1 MCLANISRKNTN
13 YSLGSLWIRLRYQ
26 NTKYSAASHSDFTLP
41 PPTLSGVSTSES
53 TRLGTLLIV
62 VSEARREWPY
72 EGENQPVLV
81 SERTSTG
88 HYGQSVLVRSLTS
101 TGCFLLPLYSC
112 LIGGYFGWFL
122 EEKPFLS
129 ASRYSMVIHHI
140 IHPQTK

>member
-53 TRLGTLLIV
+53 TRLGTPLYA
-62 VSEARREWPY
+62 VSEARRKWSD
-72 EGENQPVLV
+72 EGGNQPVLV

-88 HYGQSVLVRSLTS
+88 HLYLPVLVEVVTS
-101 TGCFLLPLYSC
+101 TAPRSDQYYFVFMCIELRSSSLYMRLL
-112 LIGGYFGWFL
+112 
-122 EEKPFLS
+122 
-129 ASRYSMVIHHI
+129 
-140 IHPQTK
+140 

>member
-26 NTKYSAASHSDFTLP
+26 NTKYSAAPHSDFTLP

-88 HYGQSVLVRSLTS
+88 HLYLPVLSPIPTS
-101 TGCFLLPLYSC
+101 TGRSRDQYC
-112 LIGGYFGWFL
+112 
-122 EEKPFLS
+122 S
-129 ASRYSMVIHHI
+129 A
-140 IHPQTK
+140 Q

>member
-62 VSEARREWPY
+62 VSEARREWPD
-72 EGENQPVLV
+72 EGEINHYWSASEPVLV
-81 SERTSTG
+81 TYTYQYWSKS
-88 HYGQSVLVRSLTS
+88 
-101 TGCFLLPLYSC
+101 
-112 LIGGYFGWFL
+112 
-122 EEKPFLS
+122 
-129 ASRYSMVIHHI
+129 
-140 IHPQTK
+140 